1 MSQLVTNQLTTGL
14 VITGAYADKV
24 RKTLFAQLKDNIK
37 KGEVVSQ
44 EVARAIAELN
54 KVLYYIFVEKLKL
67 DKGDVVRVRIEYTI
81 ENGKIKWK
89 YENLQIEVFKR
100 QDVSSIISEII
111 PEIEK
116 LIIPNYVIERI
127 STTILGDYIYRIKLN
142 DKDVGRIVL
151 TKIDEELGILH
162 GAIIEPSPL
171 LINKRKVTIKEDID
185 KFLSENLSNF
195 ISSAQNVEV
204 TEAEKVIKSI
214 DALVS
219 K

>member
-171 LINKRKVTIKEDID
+171 LISKRKVTIKEDID